1 MPQLTPGPTR
11 IRCPARRRR
20 SLRGSCA
27 PRCSVARFLL
37 WQRSR
42 PITSSRL
49 TSRSTARNEPRE
61 VQKSLGLCGA
71 TGGSCKEKLR
81 LERRGRESRDMKKLV
96 GGEAARA
103 LTCACTRDTK
113 GFAEDTWNGRC
124 RWGLAGLCVIS
135 IPYSRCAARSVGH
148 VWETSN
154 LGVVGVGAR
163 CRSGQCPLRTVPD
176 RVSCVGRAL
185 RPWSDAG
192 GGPAAGGETRC

>member
-1 MPQLTPGPTR
+1 
-11 IRCPARRRR
+11 
-20 SLRGSCA
+20 
-27 PRCSVARFLL
+27 
-37 WQRSR
+37 
-42 PITSSRL
+42 
-49 TSRSTARNEPRE
+49 
-61 VQKSLGLCGA
+61 
-71 TGGSCKEKLR
+71 
-81 LERRGRESRDMKKLV
+81 MKKLV

-124 RWGLAGLCVIS
+124 RWGLAGRCVIS

-148 VWETSN
+148 VGETSN

-192 GGPAAGGETRC
+192 GGPAAGGETRCSCGDALEPGTPVESGGVWACRVDWGAESASGLKSAFALENIYRYRQAAVAVASTPITLTYKQNDSIVLSDSVSSS